1 MDRPATITRVRREL
15 RRGYNAA
22 LKLRAGLPLRPE
34 SISPETPNDLF
45 QALLSIYV
53 FFSTYTQDRRVLDL
67 GGGCGGGSPPFLG
80 RGGAEGGGGGGGRRA
95 GAPAKRRRPGPGG
108 SFE

>member
-34 SISPETPNDLF
+34 SISPETPNDQF

-53 FFSTYTQDRRVLDL
+53 FFSTYTQDGRVLDL
-67 GGGCGGGSPPFLG
+67 GCGCGHGSHLLLQ
-80 RGGAEGGGGGGGRRA
+80 RGASEVVGVDVDRRA
-95 GAPAKRRRPGPGG
+95 VAYANRRYRQP
-108 SFE
+108 